1 MTLRASANPVP
12 PAAAPVVE
20 RIKAEHRAL
29 ARAIGAMQALVA
41 RWRSPD
47 EKPDIARFEGFLHYI
62 ETVPDRVHHPKEDRV
77 LFPAIAKRSKQAGDV
92 IERLEREHERCPEML
107 EAVRNALK
115 RVSSKE
121 KNALEG
127 LATTVEEFADFYW
140 WHLHRE
146 EDELLPVAY
155 AALTDEDWAQIEAA
169 FAADA
174 HKDFIDA

>member
-1 MTLRASANPVP
+1 VTLRASANPVP

-47 EKPDIARFEGFLHYI
+47 EKPDPARFEAFLKYI
-62 ETVPDRVHHPKEDRV
+62 ENVPDRIHHPKEDQV
-77 LFPAIAKRSKQAGDV
+77 LFPAIARRSRQGADL

-107 EAVRNALK
+107 QRVRVALN
-115 RVSSKE
+115 RLSTRE
-121 KNALEG
+121 KNALDG

-146 EDELLPVAY
+146 EEELLPVAY
-155 AALTDEDWAQIEAA
+155 AALTDEDWAQIESA

-174 HKDFIDA
+174 HIDFIDA